1 VIARRMHRA
10 AWAGLRRVAPP
21 PPLPPRMV
29 LAHQVEALRAELRL
43 QEQIEQATYE
53 QHEAEIDALR
63 AEVDERD
70 AEIEALRAELEWLRE
85 QTGAPEL
92 RCESEQL
99 EMFGEE

>member
-1 VIARRMHRA
+1 
-10 AWAGLRRVAPP
+10 
-21 PPLPPRMV
+21 MV
-29 LAHQVEALRAELRL
+29 LAHQVEALRADLRL

-53 QHEAEIDALR
+53 QYEAELDALWARHDEELDSLR

-70 AEIEALRAELEWLRE
+70 AEIEALRAEIEWLRE
-85 QTGAPEL
+85 RTNAPEL